1 MKSKVL
7 NAYIIENDK
16 ASLENLT
23 KIIKKYCKNI
33 LLIGNTNTIANAVNE
48 IPHLDL
54 DIVFLD
60 IELPNENGFKLF
72 EYFPNHEFEV
82 IFTTAYSEFAI
93 KAFNYSAIHYILK
106 PIDIG
111 ELQIAISKVAALK
124 SDQKKS
130 DQIQVWKNVK
140 NKNFSKIVLP
150 TNNGFHFID
159 TDDIVWCEAKSNY
172 TLFHILGRENILVS
186 KSLKTYENALE
197 NKSFFRSS
205 RSSLI
210 NLNHIVHSSNHA
222 KMEITMIDGSIII
235 LGERRKAIFKKI
247 FESK

>member
-1 MKSKVL
+1 MSTKILK
-7 NAYIIENDK
+7 AYIIEDEQ

-23 KIIKKYCKNI
+23 KIIKKYCKNL
-33 LLIGNTNTIANAVNE
+33 LLIGSANSIADAVNE
-48 IPHLDL
+48 IPHLEP

-72 EYFPNHEFEV
+72 DYFPDHDFEV

-106 PIDIG
+106 PIDID
-111 ELQIAISKVAALK
+111 ELQIAINKVLTLK
-124 SDQKKS
+124 NDEGKN
-130 DQIQVWKNVK
+130 DQIQIWKNVS
-140 NKNFSKIVLP
+140 NQIFSKIVLP
-150 TNNGFHFID
+150 TQDGLHFIE

-186 KSLKTYENALE
+186 KSLKTYENALN
-197 NKSFFRSS
+197 NKSFFRAS

-210 NLNHIVHSSNHA
+210 NLNHIVHCSKHQ
-222 KMEITMIDGSIII
+222 KMEITMIDGSVIVI
-235 LGERRKAIFKKI
+235 GERRKAGFKEI
-247 FESK
+247 FETN